1 MFFAIIL
8 IIVKGT
14 FDVGGFDLVMKR
26 AIASD
31 RIESPE

>member
-14 FDVGGFDLVMKR
+14 SDVGGFDVVVQR
-26 AIASD
+26 AIESD